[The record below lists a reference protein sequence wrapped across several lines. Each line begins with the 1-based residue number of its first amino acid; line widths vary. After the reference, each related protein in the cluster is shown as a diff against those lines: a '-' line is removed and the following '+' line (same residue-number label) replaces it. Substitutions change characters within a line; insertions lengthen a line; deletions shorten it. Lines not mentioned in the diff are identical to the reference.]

1 MPNHLLREFREMK
14 TIAELAAA
22 LDERGA
28 SLTLGQEVG
37 DEEGDPDLWVA
48 WLFSADTPSVIFSAS
63 DESLEKAIADT
74 IEEWDAD
81 ADSAPAETE

>member
-1 MPNHLLREFREMK
+1 MK
-14 TIAELAAA
+14 TIAELAIA

-37 DEEGDPDLWVA
+37 DEEGEPDLWVA
-48 WLFSADTPSVIFSAS
+48 WLFSSDTPSVFFMSS

-74 IEEWDAD
+74 LEEWDAD
-81 ADSAPAETE
+81 ANAPEIEE

>member
-1 MPNHLLREFREMK
+1 MK
-14 TIAELAAA
+14 TIAELATA

-37 DEEGDPDLWVA
+37 DEEGEPDLWVA
-48 WLFSADTPSVIFSAS
+48 WLFSAESPSVFFMSS

-74 IEEWDAD
+74 LEEWDAD
-81 ADSAPAETE
+81 ANAPEIEE

>member
-1 MPNHLLREFREMK
+1 MK
-14 TIAELAAA
+14 TIAELATA

-37 DEEGDPDLWVA
+37 DEEGDPDVWVA
-48 WLFSADTPSVIFSAS
+48 WLFSAESPSVFFISS

-74 IEEWDAD
+74 LEEWDQD
-81 ADSAPAETE
+81 ANSPEETE